1 MFEIQANIHKDIV
14 GKYDDMKTEVIRK
27 DNRIMVTALYGYT
40 DETGEGRIKDRLTY
54 LMEKSRRIIFETMK
68 HREKA
73 LESVRKDLEKQKPS
87 QLVNGDL
94 IVNCD
99 WWFKTLLLSVSYIG
113 LFMVFN
119 LTTGI
124 IISPQPATLDTPVN
138 SGYIWLW
145 F

>member
-1 MFEIQANIHKDIV
+1 MFEKQANIHKDIV
-14 GKYDDMKTEVIRK
+14 GKYDDVKTEVIRK

-73 LESVRKDLEKQKPS
+73 LDAVRKDLEKQKLS

-99 WWFKTLLLSVSYIG
+99 W
-113 LFMVFN
+113 
-119 LTTGI
+119 
-124 IISPQPATLDTPVN
+124 
-138 SGYIWLW
+138 
-145 F
+145 